1 MYRDRNQGVS
11 HVVMARDEVV
21 FRASHN
27 TQPSGETSADI
38 TSSTSCD
45 LAPPDR
51 LRLDMVTAINNVG
64 LARIDEHSLVT
75 FGAAGPIS
83 QNVMQAENYG
93 WKQSPRLEWRI
104 GIHHLALERIE
115 ARFYRNE
122 GPSITLV

>member
-1 MYRDRNQGVS
+1 MVATWNLATDRGNWRV
-11 HVVMARDEVV
+11 HTELDELPHLT
-21 FRASHN
+21 A
-27 TQPSGETSADI
+27 
-38 TSSTSCD
+38 
-45 LAPPDR
+45 PDR
-51 LRLDMVTAINNVG
+51 RRLDMVTAINNVG

-93 WKQSPRLEWRI
+93 WKQSPRLESRI